1 MKKNINRILL
11 IFTLLLLSSCRTP
24 NANQTIVYATPYGS
38 SVEKVCGA
46 KNINYKEKR
55 EFPSS
60 GYGPEIELCTK
71 DSYVEYNESKK
82 TMIVVG
88 KNSKAQNAGGYFVF
102 ENVSKPLNCNFL
114 FCIYGDGKFKHA
126 AVTLEEARR
135 YTDPELLAAYEK
147 EQEKIRKEEERLAKN
162 RAKEEENRLIN
173 EKKEC
178 SANVNLDRS
187 WEYTGYFKEN
197 MTYNFKS
204 KADKPITITSIG
216 LKTSDN
222 KIVFEKSMNT
232 YIGPYSVGYST
243 ANIGDIN
250 KDVVKYGFY
259 RCQWSTGVNLQT
271 KPSNTYISPN
281 NTNSGAKD
289 LLKKIIGQ

>member
-1 MKKNINRILL
+1 MNKVINRILL
-11 IFTLLLLSSCRTP
+11 LAAIFFLSSCRTP

-46 KNINYKEKR
+46 KNINYREKR
-55 EFPSS
+55 EYPSS

-71 DSYVEYNESKK
+71 DSYVEYNENKK

-88 KNSKAQNAGGYFVF
+88 KNAKGQNSGGYFVF
-102 ENVSKPLNCNFL
+102 ENVSKQLSCNLL
-114 FCIYGDGKFKHA
+114 FCTYGDGKFKHV

-135 YTDPELLAAYEK
+135 YADPELLAAYEK
-147 EQEKIRKEEERLAKN
+147 EQEKIRKEDERLAKI
-162 RAKEEENRLIN
+162 RKKEEETRLLN

-178 SANVNLDRS
+178 HAKINLDRS

-204 KADKPITITSIG
+204 KTDKPITITSIG
-216 LKTSDN
+216 LQTSDN
-222 KIVFEKSMNT
+222 KIVFEKSTNT
-232 YIGPYSVGYST
+232 YIGPYSVGYTT
-243 ANIGDIN
+243 ANIGNIN

-259 RCQWSTGVNLQT
+259 RCRWATTTDTQV
-271 KPSNTYISPN
+271 KPSNIYIPPKD
-281 NTNSGAKD
+281 TNSGSKD
-289 LLKKIIGQ
+289 FLKKIIGQ

>member
-1 MKKNINRILL
+1 MNKIINRILL
-11 IFTLLLLSSCRTP
+11 LAALLFLSSCRTP

-46 KNINYKEKR
+46 KNINYREKR
-55 EFPSS
+55 EYPSS

-71 DSYVEYNESKK
+71 DSYVEYNENKK

-88 KNSKAQNAGGYFVF
+88 KNAKGQNSGGYFVF
-102 ENVSKPLNCNFL
+102 ENVSKQLSCNLL
-114 FCIYGDGKFKHA
+114 FCIYGDGKFKHV

-135 YTDPELLAAYEK
+135 YADPELLAAYEK
-147 EQEKIRKEEERLAKN
+147 EQEKIRKEDERLAKI
-162 RAKEEENRLIN
+162 RKKEEETRLLN

-178 SANVNLDRS
+178 HAKINLDRS

-204 KADKPITITSIG
+204 KTDKPITITSIG
-216 LKTSDN
+216 LQTSDD
-222 KIVFEKSMNT
+222 KIVFEKSTNT
-232 YIGPYSVGYST
+232 YIGPYSVGYTT
-243 ANIGDIN
+243 ANIGNIN

-259 RCQWSTGVNLQT
+259 RCQWATNINSQT
-271 KPSNTYISPN
+271 KPSNTYVPPN
-281 NTNSGAKD
+281 DTNSGTKD